1 VTSALAAR
9 SAIPPSPAAT
19 IERPRLVTAL
29 DTHRAGAFTL
39 VSAPPG
45 WGKSVLLSGWAA
57 ERGAAWLTLGTRHCD
72 AHRLWADVIDA
83 LSRAEAPIDEPDVDP
98 RGQDVP
104 LRLADALAGAAER
117 PVLVL
122 DDLHLLRGPALTA
135 LGELLI
141 HGGDAL
147 HVVAATR
154 SDPHLPLERLRL
166 SGGLGEL
173 RASDLAFTLPEA
185 TALLAELGLTL
196 REELVERLVERTEG
210 WAAGLRLAGLSL
222 RGETDADAFVADFAG
237 DDRAVADYLT
247 GEVLAGQTPA
257 TRELLLRASIAERVC
272 GGLVDAL
279 TGDEGGA
286 LALEELEHA
295 GLSIVPLDRHR
306 TWFRFHSLFA
316 ELLQA
321 RLRLEHPGLEAELHA
336 RAADWLAG
344 EGLGR
349 EAIPHALAAEGHHG
363 AANLVADHW
372 LPLMLDAPSPKAV
385 IAVAEQADDPRLAV
399 SAASAR
405 LALGD
410 AAGAEAQLAGIG
422 DSDTDAGRLG
432 TLLHARATGDLDSA
446 REITTTLLR
455 GTEPG
460 RDGDA
465 LRALTLFHHGAAE
478 FEHGRLELA
487 AEQLEGAAAI
497 AVDGSRGW
505 LLMSCLGHG
514 AALEVAEGA
523 LRRAETAARS
533 ALALAEP
540 RGWHRTAPAAWAYA
554 ALAAVHWHR
563 DELDDAERRADAA
576 AAAAYGAQ
584 QPDAVIAARALRA
597 HLAAARGDID
607 RARGLMRAARESL
620 PEAGPIATRWI
631 EALGP
636 AQWAPAPDDP
646 VAEAA
651 DRLTRGDPLAALRR
665 VEALPE
671 ATALHP
677 VQRLYAWLIT
687 ALAHHGLGRLDLASQ
702 ALEQALALAAAE
714 DYRRPFA
721 SGFPVRRLLERHL
734 ARPTAYGPLAAEL
747 LDALAQGGDAQP
759 GLLEPLSER
768 ERAVLRLLPALL
780 SNPEIAS
787 ELYVSVNTVKTHIK
801 TIYRKLD
808 VTSRRDAVV
817 RARELRLI

>member
-1 VTSALAAR
+1 M
-9 SAIPPSPAAT
+9 
-19 IERPRLVTAL
+19 
-29 DTHRAGAFTL
+29 
-39 VSAPPG
+39 
-45 WGKSVLLSGWAA
+45 
-57 ERGAAWLTLGTRHCD
+57 
-72 AHRLWADVIDA
+72 
-83 LSRAEAPIDEPDVDP
+83 
-98 RGQDVP
+98 
-104 LRLADALAGAAER
+104 
-117 PVLVL
+117 
-122 DDLHLLRGPALTA
+122 
-135 LGELLI
+135 
-141 HGGDAL
+141 
-147 HVVAATR
+147 VAATR

-185 TALLAELGLTL
+185 SALLAELGLTL
-196 REELVERLVERTEG
+196 RQELVERLVERTEG

-257 TRELLLRASIAERVC
+257 TRELLLRASIVERVC

-286 LALEELEHA
+286 LALEDLEAA

-306 TWFRFHSLFA
+306 TWFRFHGLFA
-316 ELLQA
+316 ELLRA

-336 RAADWLAG
+336 RAADWLAA

-349 EAIPHALAAEGHHG
+349 EAIPHALAAEGHRG

-372 LPLMLDAPSPKAV
+372 LQLMLDAPSPKAV
-385 IAVAEQADDPRLAV
+385 IAAAEQAGDDPRLAV
-399 SAASAR
+399 SAASGGGAR
-405 LALGD
+405 RRGRHRGAARGHRRQRHGRRAVRHAAARPRDRRPRERARALDD
-410 AAGAEAQLAGIG
+410 AAARHRTRPRRRRA
-422 DSDTDAGRLG
+422 
-432 TLLHARATGDLDSA
+432 ARAH
-446 REITTTLLR
+446 
-455 GTEPG
+455 PV
-460 RDGDA
+460 
-465 LRALTLFHHGAAE
+465 HHGAAE

-514 AALEVAEGA
+514 AALELAEGA

-563 DELDDAERRADAA
+563 DELDDAERRTDAA

-620 PEAGPIATRWI
+620 PEAGPIAARWI

-671 ATALHP
+671 APGLHP
-677 VQRLYAWLIT
+677 VLRLYAWLIA

-714 DYRRPFA
+714 GYRRPFA

-734 ARPTAYGPLAAEL
+734 ARPTAYGPLVAEL
-747 LDALAQGGDAQP
+747 LDALA
-759 GLLEPLSER
+759 
-768 ERAVLRLLPALL
+768 RAATRSPAC
-780 SNPEIAS
+780 S
-787 ELYVSVNTVKTHIK
+787 
-801 TIYRKLD
+801 
-808 VTSRRDAVV
+808 SR
-817 RARELRLI
+817 